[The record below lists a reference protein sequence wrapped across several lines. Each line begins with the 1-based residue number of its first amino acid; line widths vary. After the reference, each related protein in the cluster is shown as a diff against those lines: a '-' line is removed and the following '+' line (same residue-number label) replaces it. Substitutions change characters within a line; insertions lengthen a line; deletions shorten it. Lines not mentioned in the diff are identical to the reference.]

1 MGGEHPPG
9 TPVTDPYE
17 WFEHIKQYQ
26 FEQVQTLFNAATDGE
41 KETILEILGDPNAM
55 ASQNDF
61 GNCICDYNEE
71 DRAEK
76 MGQLKQAMP
85 QLFASET
92 AESPSEEV
100 AAQ

>member
-1 MGGEHPPG
+1 
-9 TPVTDPYE
+9 
-17 WFEHIKQYQ
+17 
-26 FEQVQTLFNAATDGE
+26 
-41 KETILEILGDPNAM
+41 M

-100 AAQ
+100 AA